1 MKKGKL
7 KVLLCL
13 LLFSLLLSGCEGDY
27 GYYGK
32 ADIPPLVEQWREE
45 VEFYADMYGIASSAS
60 ASQVLGLKACVT
72 TTLQGY
78 LLYLMVTPRYK
89 FTCRLFSVRSYDK
102 DRIKPWA

>member
-45 VEFYADMYGIASSAS
+45 VEFYADMIRDCRVRRCA
-60 ASQVLGLKACVT
+60 ACNYRT
-72 TTLQGY
+72 G
-78 LLYLMVTPRYK
+78 
-89 FTCRLFSVRSYDK
+89 VR
-102 DRIKPWA
+102 R